1 MQHLKGGREMR
12 ITPMDIEQQQFGRSF
27 RGYNEE
33 EVDNFLDR
41 IAKDYED
48 LLNENIKLKEEIER
62 IQSRLE
68 EYSKMDETL
77 RSALVNAQQSASNIK
92 ENVEKEAQVVIENAK
107 IEAEKIK
114 QKAEQDIYD
123 IKNDIEALKKSK
135 YLILEKLRNTLK
147 LHMRMLDEEM
157 DQEPE
162 TRRIG
167 ETNYIEDKTIEDL
180 KTKMYSNKDEKYPNM
195 FREKEKEDYYSKNDY
210 NEKDQG

>member
-1 MQHLKGGREMR
+1 MR

-48 LLNENIKLKEEIER
+48 LLNENVKLREEIER
-62 IQSRLE
+62 LKSRLE

-92 ENVEKEAQVVIENAK
+92 ENVQREAQTMIDNAK

-114 QKAEQDIYD
+114 QQAEQDIYD
-123 IKNDIEALKKSK
+123 ISNDIEALKKRK
-135 YLILEKLRNTLK
+135 YLILEKLKNTLQ
-147 LHMRMLDEEM
+147 LHMRMLDEEIS
-157 DQEPE
+157 QEPE
-162 TRRIG
+162 KPG
-167 ETNYIEDKTIEDL
+167 NKYIEDRTIEDL
-180 KTKMYSNKDEKYPNM
+180 KTRMSSNQENRPQNM
-195 FREKEKEDYYSKNDY
+195 PDRENKNQG
-210 NEKDQG
+210 NEGF